1 MRQSA
6 AVLVEWLPQALE
18 ALEEIA
24 GYLAE
29 RNPYAA
35 EQMQATLEAMVEAL
49 PLHPYIHRPGRVP
62 GTREAVVH
70 PNYLVV
76 YRVGTERISIL
87 DVLHARQEYP

>member
-1 MRQSA
+1 M
-6 AVLVEWLPQALE
+6 LVEWLPQALE

-24 GYLAE
+24 SYLAE

>member
-1 MRQSA
+1 MRACSHRDQW
-6 AVLVEWLPQALE
+6 VTWKREQT
-18 ALEEIA
+18 
-24 GYLAE
+24 LAE

-35 EQMQATLEAMVEAL
+35 EQMQATLEATVEAL

>member
-1 MRQSA
+1 M
-6 AVLVEWLPQALE
+6 LVEWLPQALE

-35 EQMQATLEAMVEAL
+35 DQIQAAIEATAEAL
-49 PLHPYIHRPGRVP
+49 PQYPYIHRPGRVP

-76 YRVGTERISIL
+76 YRVGTERISIV
-87 DVLHARQEYP
+87 DVLHARQEYPSPA

>member
-1 MRQSA
+1 
-6 AVLVEWLPQALE
+6 
-18 ALEEIA
+18 
-24 GYLAE
+24 
-29 RNPYAA
+29 
-35 EQMQATLEAMVEAL
+35 MVEAL